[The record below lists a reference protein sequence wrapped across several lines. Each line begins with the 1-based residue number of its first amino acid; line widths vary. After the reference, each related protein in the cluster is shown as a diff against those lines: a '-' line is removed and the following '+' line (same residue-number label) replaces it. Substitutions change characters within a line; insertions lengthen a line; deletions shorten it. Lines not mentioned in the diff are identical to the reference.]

1 MNEWIETPF
10 FFSNVQVSNAQEEL
24 LQWYQ
29 ENAKDNSKIIH
40 ASERCAAGIIQ
51 AIGHFKLGPNV
62 SPRDVDFPYAKDASF
77 KPTDAVV
84 KFYVLYEKWRRAE
97 VPKAD
102 SVIQYFK
109 NITVST
115 QVPCLILFINSSSPC
130 QCMYMI

>member
-51 AIGHFKLGPNV
+51 AIGYFKLGPNV

-97 VPKAD
+97 VPKSD

-115 QVPCLILFINSSSPC
+115 
-130 QCMYMI
+130 